1 MDDTGGGIG
10 LDATSDSG
18 ADGALARST
27 YLEREPVEVNADAAM
42 TALLVRR
49 RALEERAEVLRQQK
63 KTMAPE
69 AWDREFEQLMI
80 ELARV
85 SHRIR
90 AGS

>member
-1 MDDTGGGIG
+1 M
-10 LDATSDSG
+10 
-18 ADGALARST
+18 
-27 YLEREPVEVNADAAM
+27 NADAAM
-42 TALLVRR
+42 TALLARR
-49 RALEERAEVLRQQK
+49 RALEERAETLRLQK